1 MFVTRWK
8 KKTKK
13 SLLSVKG
20 NTERNR
26 NKGKKK
32 ERKNITHKTQTK
44 LNGARVRC
52 NVKILPK

>member
-1 MFVTRWK
+1 M
-8 KKTKK
+8 
-13 SLLSVKG
+13 SVKG

-44 LNGARVRC
+44 LNVARVRC